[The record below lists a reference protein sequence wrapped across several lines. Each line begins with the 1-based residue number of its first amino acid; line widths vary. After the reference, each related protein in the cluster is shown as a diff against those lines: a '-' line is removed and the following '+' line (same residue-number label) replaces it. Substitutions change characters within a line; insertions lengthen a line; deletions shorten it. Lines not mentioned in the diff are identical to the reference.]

1 MNAIGASARITFSAI
16 VEGYILPY
24 NSYVT
29 AADEMPLDRPLRVIV
44 LR

>member
-1 MNAIGASARITFSAI
+1 MNAISASARIIFPAI

-29 AADEMPLDRPLRVIV
+29 ASDEMPLDRPLGVIV